1 MPEPRYEPR
10 EIEPRWQELWAKE
23 RTWEV
28 ANEGPGEDTDGNIL
42 RVGLG
47 SAETNGAD
55 RHDDTSS
62 YVLEMLPYP
71 SGEPHIGHL
80 KVYSVGDAI
89 AHYHRRL
96 GRRVLH
102 PMGYDSFGL
111 PAENHAIKTGV
122 HPRVSTDASIASF
135 QRQFRS
141 WGISIDWS
149 RELATHEP
157 AYYRW
162 TQWIFLQLL
171 DAGLAYRKEAAV
183 KWCPKDQTV
192 LANEQVTAEGFCER
206 CGATVEVRQLEQ
218 WFLRITDYA
227 ERLLNDLD
235 SIDWPEH
242 VKTMQR
248 NWIGR
253 SEGAEVTF
261 RCDDGDPAH
270 PIDYPVFTTRPDTLF
285 GATFFVMAPEH
296 PDVLR
301 IVAGTEREQEVRDYV
316 SRAITESGEERSN
329 LEKPKTGVPLGRT
342 VVNPVNGQ
350 EIPMYVADY
359 VLMEYGT
366 GAIMAVPG
374 HDARDHA
381 FARAYGLPI
390 KRVIEGPPTPP
401 SEGGDEQG
409 LPYLGDGPLVDSD
422 PRFDGVHN
430 REALTEIVAWLQGE
444 GKGHA
449 SVNYRLRD
457 WLISR
462 QRYWGCPIPIVYCE
476 QCGAVA
482 VPERDLPVRLPD
494 IEDYAP
500 RGRSPLAAA
509 EDWVTTSCPECGGPA
524 RRETDTMDT
533 FVDSSW
539 YFLRYCDAA
548 NDRAAWDP
556 AVLREWMPVDQYI
569 GGVEHAILHLMYAR
583 FLTKALADLGAL
595 DIQEPFRALFTQGM
609 VTKDGAKMSKSR
621 GNVVSPAAIVERYGA
636 DTARCY
642 ILFIGP
648 PDQDADWSDEGMEG
662 VHRFLGR
669 LWRQAI
675 EVADELDDGS
685 PSRMREGAEGR
696 MRPSEDPP
704 HAADLG
710 GPHADPPGPA
720 HVQARQSAHA
730 PTDTTSAFEEHVQDS
745 PYAHAPTDTT
755 SAFEEHVQDS
765 PHAHAMEGTATD
777 AADLELL
784 RKTHWA
790 IDKVSGDLRRF
801 AFNTAIA
808 AVMELVNECSRLR
821 QLAGL
826 DSRRFALSTAAS
838 LLFPFA
844 PHLGAEVYERLDG
857 LRVWE
862 QPWPVAEEEYLE
874 RDTYELVCQVNG
886 KLRDRVLASSQ
897 AGPEELKELC
907 RAAPNVRAHVDGRE
921 IVKEIVVPGKLVNL
935 VVR

>member
-1 MPEPRYEPR
+1 MDEHRYDPQ
-10 EIEPRWQELWAKE
+10 EIEPRWQALWARE

-28 ANEGPGEDTDGNIL
+28 SNDSAADAAEPAGGRPGG
-42 RVGLG
+42 RA
-47 SAETNGAD
+47 S
-55 RHDDTSS
+55 SS

-89 AHYHRRL
+89 AHYHRRT
-96 GRRVLH
+96 GHRVLH
-102 PMGYDSFGL
+102 PMGYDAFGL

-122 HPRVSTDASIASF
+122 HPRDSTAASIASF
-135 QRQFRS
+135 QREFRR

-149 RELATHEP
+149 RELATHDP
-157 AYYRW
+157 RYYRW
-162 TQWIFLQLL
+162 TQWIFLQLFG
-171 DAGLAYRKEAAV
+171 AGLAYRKEAAV

-192 LANEQVTAEGFCER
+192 LANEQVDGDGRCER
-206 CGATVEVRQLEQ
+206 CGALVEIRQLEQ

-235 SIDWPEH
+235 GIEWPEH

-261 RCDDGDPAH
+261 RCEDLDPAH

-296 PDVLR
+296 PDVARL
-301 IVAGTEREQEVRDYV
+301 AEGTPYESDVHDYV
-316 SRAITESGEERSN
+316 NKALNESNEERGN
-329 LEKPKTGVPLGRT
+329 AEKPKTGVPLSRT
-342 VVNPVNGQ
+342 VTNPVNGEQ
-350 EIPMYVADY
+350 IPMYVADY

-374 HDARDHA
+374 HDERDYA
-381 FARAYGLPI
+381 FARAYDLPI
-390 KRVIEGPPTPP
+390 RRVIEGPPSAAPDADP
-401 SEGGDEQG
+401 STAEITEEG
-409 LPYLGDGPLVDSD
+409 LPYGGDGPLVNSNPD
-422 PRFDGVHN
+422 FDGLPN
-430 REALTEIVAWLQGE
+430 REALSAIVAWLDRE

-457 WLISR
+457 WLVSR
-462 QRYWGCPIPIVYCE
+462 QRYWGCPIPIVNCE
-476 QCGAVA
+476 RCGIVP
-482 VPERDLPVRLPD
+482 VPEGELPVELPD
-494 IEDYAP
+494 IEDYTP
-500 RGRSPLAAA
+500 KGRSPLEAA
-509 EDWVTTSCPECGGPA
+509 EDWVKTKCPECDGPA

-539 YFLRYCDAA
+539 YFLRYCDAS
-548 NDRAAWDP
+548 NEQAAWDP
-556 AVLREWMPVDQYI
+556 AALREWMPVDQYI

-583 FLTKALADLGAL
+583 FFCKALADLGHL
-595 DIQEPFRALFTQGM
+595 DFEEPFKALFTQGM

-621 GNVVSPAAIVERYGA
+621 GNVVSPAAIIERYGA

-662 VHRFLGR
+662 VHRFLSR
-669 LWRQAI
+669 LWRLAV
-675 EVADELDDGS
+675 ET
-685 PSRMREGAEGR
+685 AER
-696 MRPSEDPP
+696 
-704 HAADLG
+704 
-710 GPHADPPGPA
+710 
-720 HVQARQSAHA
+720 
-730 PTDTTSAFEEHVQDS
+730 TDTQADADAEE
-745 PYAHAPTDTT
+745 
-755 SAFEEHVQDS
+755 
-765 PHAHAMEGTATD
+765 
-777 AADLELL
+777 ELL

-790 IDKVSGDLRRF
+790 IDKVSSDLRRF

-808 AVMELVNECSRLR
+808 AVMELLNECSRLR
-821 QLAGL
+821 E
-826 DSRRFALSTAAS
+826 DTSMDTRRFALSTAAS

-844 PHLGAEVYERLDG
+844 PHVAADIYDRLTG
-857 LRVWE
+857 ERVWE
-862 QPWPVAEEEYLE
+862 QPWPHADPALLE
-874 RDTYELVCQVNG
+874 RDEYELVCQVNG
-886 KLRDRVLASSQ
+886 KLRDRVQ
-897 AGPEELKELC
+897 AATGADAEELKELC
-907 RAAPNVRAHVDGRE
+907 KAAPNVKAHLDGKE